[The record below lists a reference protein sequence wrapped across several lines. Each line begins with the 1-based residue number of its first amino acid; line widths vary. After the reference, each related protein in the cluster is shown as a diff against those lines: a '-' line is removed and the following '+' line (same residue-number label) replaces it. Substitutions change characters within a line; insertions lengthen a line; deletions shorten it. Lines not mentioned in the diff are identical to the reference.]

1 MIFAIYDV
9 KGSVSINDDVQ
20 NNTLTLDKSSGVLI
34 MMIVGI
40 QI

>member
-9 KGSVSINDDVQ
+9 KGSVCINDDVQ

-40 QI
+40 LI

>member
-1 MIFAIYDV
+1 MIFTICEA
-9 KGSVSINDDVQ
+9 KESVSINDDVQ

-40 QI
+40 LI